1 MNTLAKPA
9 MRPARPEFSSGPC
22 AKRPGWNPQNL
33 QNAVLGRSHRS
44 KPGKARIKEAIDR
57 TRAVLQVPDDFLIG
71 VVPGSDTGAVEMAM
85 WSMLGPKPI
94 QLLAFESFGKDWV
107 TDVVKQLKLP
117 AEVLD
122 APYGQL
128 PDLAKVRPDADLV
141 FTWNGT
147 TSGVRVPNADFISAD
162 REGIVICDATSAA
175 FAQDLDWS
183 KLDVVT
189 FSWQK
194 ALGGEAAH
202 GVLILSPRA
211 VARLESY
218 TPAWPMPKLFRMTKA
233 NKDGGNKVSLDIF
246 EGATINTPSMLC
258 VEDAIDALKW
268 AEQIGGL
275 AEMRR
280 RADANL
286 AVLAEFVAKTPWVE
300 FLAADPAI
308 RSNTSVCLKVVDPR
322 VTGLSDDAQADF
334 AKKLA
339 SALEKEGVA
348 LDVGGYRDAPPGLRI
363 WCGATVETS
372 DLEALTPWLDWA
384 FASVVADLQVA

>member
-1 MNTLAKPA
+1 MEPPKSPECCPRTVSSVQTRQGPA
-9 MRPARPEFSSGPC
+9 
-22 AKRPGWNPQNL
+22 
-33 QNAVLGRSHRS
+33 
-44 KPGKARIKEAIDR
+44 DR
-57 TRAVLQVPDDFLIG
+57 TRQLLEVPDDYLVGI
-71 VVPGSDTGAVEMAM
+71 VPGSDTGAVEMAM

-117 AEVLD
+117 AEVLE
-122 APYGQL
+122 ASYGEL
-128 PDLAKVRPDADLV
+128 PDLSKVRPDADLV

-162 REGIVICDATSAA
+162 REGITICDATSAA
-175 FAQDLDWS
+175 FAQDLDWA

-202 GVLILSPRA
+202 GVLILSPKA

-218 TPAWPMPKLFRMTKA
+218 TPAWPMPKLFRMTK
-233 NKDGGNKVSLDIF
+233 GGKVTLDLF

-258 VEDAIDALKW
+258 VEDAVDALKW
-268 AEQIGGL
+268 VESIGGL
-275 AEMRR
+275 TEMRR

-286 AVLAEFVAKTPWVE
+286 GALAEWVAKTPWVE
-300 FLAADPAI
+300 FLAANPDH

-322 VTGLSDDAQADF
+322 VTALSADAQADF
-334 AKKLA
+334 AKNLA

-384 FASVVADLQVA
+384 FQGLIPA

>member
-1 MNTLAKPA
+1 

-44 KPGKARIKEAIDR
+44 KLGKARIKEAIDR
-57 TRAVLQVPDDFLIG
+57 TRQVLEVPDDFLIG
-71 VVPGSDTGAVEMAM
+71 IVPGSDTGAVEMAL

-128 PDLAKVRPDADLV
+128 ADLTKVRPDADLV

-162 REGIVICDATSAA
+162 REGVVICDATSAA
-175 FAQDLDWS
+175 FAQDLDWA

-258 VEDAIDALKW
+258 GEDAGDALKW

-275 AEMRR
+275 AEMQR
-280 RADANL
+280 RANANL

-300 FLAADPAI
+300 FLAADPAV

-339 SALEKEGVA
+339 AALEKEGVA

-384 FASVVADLQVA
+384 FASVAADLQAA

>member
-1 MNTLAKPA
+1 MTTLAKPA
-9 MRPARPEFSSGPC
+9 MRPAHPEFSSGPC
-22 AKRPGWNPQNL
+22 AKRPGWSPENL
-33 QNAVLGRSHRS
+33 GQAVLGRSHRS
-44 KPGKARIKEAIDR
+44 KLGKARLKAAIDQ
-57 TRAVLQVPDDFLIG
+57 TRDVLQVPADYLIG
-71 VVPGSDTGAVEMAM
+71 IMPGSDTGAIEAAM
-85 WSMLGPKPI
+85 WSMLGPKPVQI
-94 QLLAFESFGKDWV
+94 VAFESFGKDWV

-128 PDLAKVRPDADLV
+128 PDTGKVRPDADLV

-162 REGIVICDATSAA
+162 REGITICDATSAC
-175 FAQDLDWS
+175 FAQVMDWS
-183 KLDVVT
+183 KLDVTT

-211 VARLESY
+211 VKRLETY

-233 NKDGGNKVSLDIF
+233 NKDGGNKVALDIF
-246 EGATINTPSMLC
+246 EGATINTPSMLA
-258 VEDAIDALKW
+258 VEDYLDALRW
-268 AEQIGGL
+268 AAGIGGL
-275 AEMRR
+275 DAMVR
-280 RADANL
+280 RADANVG
-286 AVLAEFVAKTPWVE
+286 VLADWVAKTDWVE
-300 FLAADPAI
+300 FLAQTPEI

-322 VTGLSDDAQADF
+322 VTGLDNDAQAEF

-339 SALEKEGVA
+339 SLLEKEGAA

-372 DLEALTPWLDWA
+372 DVEALTPWLDWA
-384 FASVVADLQVA
+384 FAEAVAGL